1 MKKGLLIIF
10 GILFLVIFFDVLVM
24 FKNGVSPLSIGGLI
38 IPIGCI
44 ILIMRDVGKDA
55 KAKKA
60 KEQLELSSGL
70 NEGSGSEPGSNEAN
84 DPEKEEQF
92 DPGHDEPDDQDE
104 SVHDGPDDQDESVH
118 DEPNDQDESVQD
130 EPENV

>member
-44 ILIMRDVGKDA
+44 ILIIRDVGKDA

-70 NEGSGSEPGSNEAN
+70 NEGSGSEPGSNAAN
-84 DPEKEEQF
+84 DPEEEEQF
-92 DPGHDEPDDQDE
+92 DPG
-104 SVHDGPDDQDESVH
+104 HDGPDDQDESVQ
-118 DEPNDQDESVQD
+118 DEPEQD

>member
-60 KEQLELSSGL
+60 KISKVVFDRGSKLYAGRMSALADAARKEGLE
-70 NEGSGSEPGSNEAN
+70 
-84 DPEKEEQF
+84 F
-92 DPGHDEPDDQDE
+92 
-104 SVHDGPDDQDESVH
+104 
-118 DEPNDQDESVQD
+118 
-130 EPENV
+130 

>member
-44 ILIMRDVGKDA
+44 ILIIRDVGKDA

-70 NEGSGSEPGSNEAN
+70 NEGSGSEPGSNAAN
-84 DPEKEEQF
+84 DPEEEEQF
-92 DPGHDEPDDQDE
+92 DPD
-104 SVHDGPDDQDESVH
+104 HDGPDDQDESVQ
-118 DEPNDQDESVQD
+118 DEPNDQDESVQNEPEQD

>member
-60 KEQLELSSGL
+60 KEQLELSSEP
-70 NEGSGSEPGSNEAN
+70 NEESGSEPGSDTSN
-84 DPEKEEQF
+84 DPEEEEQF
-92 DPGHDEPDDQDE
+92 DPDHDEQ
-104 SVHDGPDDQDESVH
+104 DDQDESVH

-130 EPENV
+130 EPEQDEPENV